1 MRVHR
6 RRRATRYAAA
16 IPMRP
21 SGSGPIPG
29 QAPRPI
35 EKEVIEMNRVLHRLL
50 PVALMA
56 IPAAAWAA
64 DKALA
69 AACCCCPLCCP

>member
-1 MRVHR
+1 
-6 RRRATRYAAA
+6 
-16 IPMRP
+16 
-21 SGSGPIPG
+21 
-29 QAPRPI
+29 
-35 EKEVIEMNRVLHRLL
+35 MNRVLQRLL
-50 PVALMA
+50 PVVALMA

>member
-1 MRVHR
+1 
-6 RRRATRYAAA
+6 
-16 IPMRP
+16 
-21 SGSGPIPG
+21 
-29 QAPRPI
+29 
-35 EKEVIEMNRVLHRLL
+35 MNRVLHRLL